1 MTINTK
7 FDIGDS
13 VFFIEDNKVKKQ
25 YVESINIEIVIDSW
39 FNTLRLIR
47 YTLNDGKSPY
57 NEDKLFASKDEL
69 LKSL

>member
-1 MTINTK
+1 MNIVTK

-13 VFFIEDNKVKKQ
+13 VFFIEDNKVKTQ
-25 YVESINIEIVIDSW
+25 YVESISIEISIDCW
-39 FNTLRLIR
+39 FNTLRLIK
-47 YTLNDGKSPY
+47 YTLDDGKSPS